1 MAIPSLLS
9 GYIAAVGRLCER
21 PGCSDDAT
29 MSFGFDADRLL
40 VWISVR
46 QPADD
51 PMQSGSLCR
60 RHADSMVV
68 PRGWTLD
75 DRRDPGPQLF
85 RNKGA
90 RSAPKPPAA
99 PARRGRRSV
108 TAEAPT
114 EQLDLDVEVRTVA
127 DVTGTPSDADTTAP
141 LPWWPVFDEHDD
153 LGGVLAAE
161 SPLLARA
168 FRGTDRRR

>member
-1 MAIPSLLS
+1 
-9 GYIAAVGRLCER
+9 
-21 PGCSDDAT
+21 

-40 VWISVR
+40 VWIGERHSS
-46 QPADD
+46 DD

-75 DRRDPGPQLF
+75 DRRDPGPRLF
-85 RNKGA
+85 RSRAGAGTSATTATKAAKTTKAATATKGSRA
-90 RSAPKPPAA
+90 SSGEAA
-99 PARRGRRSV
+99 PARRRRRS
-108 TAEAPT
+108 APT
-114 EQLDLDVEVRTVA
+114 APPAEQLDLEAEVRTVA
-127 DVTGTPSDADTTAP
+127 DMTGAPSDPDSTAP

-153 LGGVLAAE
+153 LGGVLAAD
-161 SPLLARA
+161 SPLLRRA

>member
-1 MAIPSLLS
+1 
-9 GYIAAVGRLCER
+9 
-21 PGCSDDAT
+21 
-29 MSFGFDADRLL
+29 MSFGFDAARLL

-46 QPADD
+46 QPSDD
-51 PMQSGSLCR
+51 PMQSGSLCV

-75 DRRDPGPQLF
+75 DRRDPGPRLF
-85 RNKGA
+85 RSKGA
-90 RSAPKPPAA
+90 RSTSKEARPPS
-99 PARRGRRSV
+99 RRRRSATNDV
-108 TAEAPT
+108 PA

-127 DVTGTPSDADTTAP
+127 DVTGTAPDRDATAP